1 MKARHIH
8 EGLKHRVQVGGP
20 DFATRLKGF
29 YRVAFRKKI
38 CESLEALQEDL
49 DRYPSARGARVED

>member
-1 MKARHIH
+1 M
-8 EGLKHRVQVGGP
+8 QVGGP

-29 YRVAFRKKI
+29 YRVAFRKEI

-49 DRYPSARGARVED
+49 DSYPSARGARVED